1 MQRRNETKRK
11 AWREEG
17 RDVSSGEGLQVGT
30 LSRGG
35 CKCRAEQRRQ
45 EWGGGAYRDQR
56 SGTREMAQEV
66 KLLAMKAP
74 GIHFKKPD
82 GVA

>member
-1 MQRRNETKRK
+1 M
-11 AWREEG
+11 
-17 RDVSSGEGLQVGT
+17 
-30 LSRGG
+30 
-35 CKCRAEQRRQ
+35 
-45 EWGGGAYRDQR
+45 GGAYRDQR

-66 KLLAMKAP
+66 KLLAMKAS